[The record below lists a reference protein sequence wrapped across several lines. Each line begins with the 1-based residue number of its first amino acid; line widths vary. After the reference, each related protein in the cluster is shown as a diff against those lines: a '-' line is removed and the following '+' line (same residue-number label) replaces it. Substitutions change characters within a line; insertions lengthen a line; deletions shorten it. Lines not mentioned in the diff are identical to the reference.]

1 MSPLRSMLDS
11 KESDLQAALQHL
23 EGERMKE
30 QALQSQLEEERLQ
43 HMQREGQS
51 AKTLEVMGLRPWSL
65 GWGCEGNPCGHRHVW
80 PPPPPHNRFCEASAA
95 SKPCGHPTRVLRR
108 QRASTPWQPCGCVS
122 GVSPRP
128 GRAEHHVGSRA
139 AGLRGRQ
146 IGWWPCAQKSAS
158 SRVTR
163 RVVTACTPSP
173 KGEALASKTG

>member
-11 KESDLQAALQHL
+11 KESDLQAALQQL

-30 QALQSQLEEERLQ
+30 RALQSQLEEERLQ

-51 AKTLEVMGLRPWSL
+51 AKTLEVTGVRPWGS
-65 GWGCEGNPCGHRHVW
+65 GWGCEGNPCGHRHVR
-80 PPPPPHNRFCEASAA
+80 PPPPPHSCFCKASAA
-95 SKPCGHPTRVLRR
+95 SKPCGCPTCVPKRR
-108 QRASTPWQPCGCVS
+108 CQRPMAAMWQCV

-139 AGLRGRQ
+139 AGLSRRQ
-146 IGWWPCAQKSAS
+146 IGWWPCARKSIS

-163 RVVTACTPSP
+163 WVVTACAPSP
-173 KGEALASKTG
+173 KGECQKLWL